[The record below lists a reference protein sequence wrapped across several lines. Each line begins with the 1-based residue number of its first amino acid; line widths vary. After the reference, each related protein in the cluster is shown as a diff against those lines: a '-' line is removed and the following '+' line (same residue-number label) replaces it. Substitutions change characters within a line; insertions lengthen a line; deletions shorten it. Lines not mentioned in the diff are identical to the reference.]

1 MFVPTFFLMDH
12 NPHAQ
17 EIETVQVNQTVML
30 RPLLFG
36 QGLVP
41 WYHLLFCWGGGGGG
55 GHKADIL
62 LVLARNVCIINS
74 L

>member
-41 WYHLLFCWGGGGGG
+41 WYHLLFCWGGGSQGRHTVSFGQKCMY
-55 GHKADIL
+55 HQL
-62 LVLARNVCIINS
+62 FVIN
-74 L
+74 